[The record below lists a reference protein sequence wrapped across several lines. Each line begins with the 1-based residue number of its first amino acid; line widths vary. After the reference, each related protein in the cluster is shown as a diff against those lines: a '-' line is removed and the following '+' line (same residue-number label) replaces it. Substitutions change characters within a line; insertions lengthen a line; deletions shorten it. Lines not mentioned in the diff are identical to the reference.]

1 MGKYNI
7 EDQDQYLLKVNLLGA
22 KSYKE
27 LEQLETVAFSLR
39 ATQLEQ
45 QELNWLF
52 PLTIESIKQMHFYLF
67 QDIYPFAGMIRD
79 VQLMKGKTRFCQV
92 EFIHNNVNSLLL
104 QLRSEP
110 DWKSLEQAA
119 ERLAFY
125 KSELNIIH
133 PFREGNGRLIRII
146 IRKLAFHRG
155 LDWEFNK
162 VNHSLYM
169 KAMIQSVTDDYLL
182 QKVFKESL
190 MKLSD

>member
-155 LDWEFNK
+155 L
-162 VNHSLYM
+162 
-169 KAMIQSVTDDYLL
+169 
-182 QKVFKESL
+182 VFVI
-190 MKLSD
+190 